1 MCNNNDVKSKIDY
14 LRKLTPAYRLIHYD
28 DTIEDE

>member
-1 MCNNNDVKSKIDY
+1 MCNNNDVKSKVDY
-14 LRKLTPAYRLIHYD
+14 LRLTPAYRLIHYD